1 MSGTTVAERSDAR
14 ARSGPSGRSGAD
26 ATASAVGSDE
36 LSMPAR
42 IQRGLESLYRLDHA
56 GAVDGFLIAEE
67 ERAREELARRPR
79 EQLLLRQ
86 EGDEVALGLFLAPD
100 ALANLDRHD
109 PGVGLH
115 DANFNDFCLVVEGV
129 SHFIYVVRCAAADRP
144 VSALELELQAEVDKF
159 ACCTLLDPRPDRVR
173 TLTRQLYEFVAYHDD
188 LDADERDRY
197 RVANDNAQ
205 RFARSLSKR
214 FVETGRVEGMLPEL
228 RAFYRLDLAGKR
240 AHIARLAA

>member
-1 MSGTTVAERSDAR
+1 MGTCFRRRAR
-14 ARSGPSGRSGAD
+14 AQRGRRDRGARAGQTSCRSPRACNEGSRPSTAWSTPGPW
-26 ATASAVGSDE
+26 TASSSPSTSE
-36 LSMPAR
+36 
-42 IQRGLESLYRLDHA
+42 Q
-56 GAVDGFLIAEE
+56 
-67 ERAREELARRPR
+67 AREVARHPR

-86 EGDEVALGLFLAPD
+86 DGDEVELGLFFAPD
-100 ALANLDRHD
+100 ALANLGRHD
-109 PGVGLH
+109 PTDGLH
-115 DANFNDFCLVVEGV
+115 AGNFDDFCLVVEGV
-129 SHFIYVVRCAAADRP
+129 SHYLYVVRCAGADRS

-205 RFARSLSKR
+205 RFARSLALR
-214 FVETGRVEGMLPEL
+214 FVETGRVEGMLDEL
-228 RAFYRLDLAGKR
+228 RAFYRLDLSGKR